1 MAAYQG
7 SLPLMG
13 GLSMRHPRPSD
24 DDFLLGLFM
33 DARPWLARAHQ
44 DRDFIRTLY
53 EQQYSAMR
61 TGQETRYPQHLD
73 FVVEKVGQPV
83 GRIVMDL
90 GRWDWRVAEVEIH
103 KLARGKGIGTDL
115 LRSLQ
120 GSAMELRL
128 PMTLSVNETDTRV
141 HWFYHRLGFDM
152 LVQAP
157 PMLELIWLPPGHPG
171 IQHLPPQ
178 ILPPQ
183 LRQGGVAGA
192 PAMPKAGL

>member
-1 MAAYQG
+1 MTGFQG
-7 SLPLMG
+7 SLPLLG

-33 DARPWLARAHQ
+33 DARPWLAQAHQ
-44 DRDFIRTLY
+44 DRDFIRMLY
-53 EQQYSAMR
+53 EQQYNAMR

-73 FVVEKVGQPV
+73 FVVEKTGQPV
-83 GRIVMDL
+83 GRIVMDM

-103 KLARGKGIGTDL
+103 RLARGKGIGTDL

-120 GSAMELRL
+120 GTAMQLRL

-141 HWFYHRLGFDM
+141 HWFYYRLGFDL
-152 LVQAP
+152 LVKSP
-157 PMLELIWLPPGHPG
+157 PVLELIWLPPGHPG

-178 ILPPQ
+178 ILPLQ
-183 LRQGGVAGA
+183 LQRGGVA
-192 PAMPKAGL
+192 